1 MLNCSTKCYI
11 SGGDS
16 YGKIARIEENAG
28 LTQKQLAEKIFVNR
42 NTYQNYEAGTTQPDF
57 ATLKK
62 IAEFFNV
69 TIDYLIG
76 ADESDLILI
85 SKADFEILKK
95 ASDVIVKISSNRN

>member
-1 MLNCSTKCYI
+1 MERLRELRK
-11 SGGDS
+11 
-16 YGKIARIEENAG
+16 NAG

-95 ASDVIVKISSNRN
+95 ASDVIVKISSNGD